1 MVQASQQWK
10 RTNELIKE
18 GRTNERA
25 SECIVL
31 YYNGMFTR
39 YLLQDLS
46 DIQMEIC
53 EVDHL
58 YLIMMYA

>member
-1 MVQASQQWK
+1 MPASQQWK

-18 GRTNERA
+18 GRKNERA

-31 YYNGMFTR
+31 YYNGMYTR
-39 YLLQDLS
+39 SLLQDLS

>member
-1 MVQASQQWK
+1 MPASQQWK

-18 GRTNERA
+18 GRTNECA

-31 YYNGMFTR
+31 YYNGMYTR
-39 YLLQDLS
+39 SLLQDLS

>member
-1 MVQASQQWK
+1 MPASQQWK
-10 RTNELIKE
+10 RTNVLIKE
-18 GRTNERA
+18 GRTNERE

-31 YYNGMFTR
+31 YYNGMYTR
-39 YLLQDLS
+39 SLLQDLS